1 MSGTFRSLSH
11 SLPYRRSRPRPQ
23 NFKHHHRMKIIEMAH
38 TDRASDLKMAMENI
52 RAYFIYLWPSC
63 SFYLNVFFPF
73 SLHLSNTPSALLFG
87 LSSVHTLPQKCVCLI
102 LRNASYGN
110 DYECFKVRVLHRG
123 IFKNISMRKKNRVFH
138 LTEAPIHFRQTHNFD
153 EVISSVAVR
162 GYVFH

>member
-1 MSGTFRSLSH
+1 MTILFILSKCFFSFLSPFIEHPVRLAVRSLF
-11 SLPYRRSRPRPQ
+11 R
-23 NFKHHHRMKIIEMAH
+23 AH
-38 TDRASDLKMAMENI
+38 ATAEV
-52 RAYFIYLWPSC
+52 C
-63 SFYLNVFFPF
+63 V
-73 SLHLSNTPSALLFG
+73 
-87 LSSVHTLPQKCVCLI
+87 CVCLI
-102 LRNASYGN
+102 LKNASYGN